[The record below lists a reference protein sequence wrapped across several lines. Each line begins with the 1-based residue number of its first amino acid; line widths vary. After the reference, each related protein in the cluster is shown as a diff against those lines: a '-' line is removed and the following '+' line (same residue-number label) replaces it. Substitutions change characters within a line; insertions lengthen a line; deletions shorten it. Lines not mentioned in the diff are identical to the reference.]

1 MKTITHFMFLAF
13 SLFALV
19 SCNDRSSDK
28 PFDPSSNKKQITETL
43 ENLLTS
49 IETKNLDLL
58 KSTMSPSGKLELILS
73 NTETTYSVDEFVSFH
88 EGWFKDTT
96 WTMKTKILNMDV
108 GAYIGAATTETI
120 YEEPDR
126 DGKPYMNHMIVSY
139 VLQKEA
145 DNKWYVTKDHATTL
159 KKSTD

>member
-1 MKTITHFMFLAF
+1 MLLIF
-13 SLFALV
+13 SLFILV
-19 SCNDRSSDK
+19 SCNDEKSDT
-28 PFDPSSNKKQITETL
+28 PFDSTVNRTQITETL

-58 KSTMSPSGKLELILS
+58 KSTMSPSGKMELILS
-73 NTETTYSVDEFVSFH
+73 STETTYKVDEFVNFH

-108 GAYIGAATTETI
+108 GEYIGTATTEAI

-126 DGKPYMNHMIVSY
+126 NGKPYMNHMIVSY

-159 KKSTD
+159 KKSTE